1 MPSFRSRLLS
11 GTIKSVKPWLTG
23 MDIPRQRRG
32 MTMLGRLLPKPR
44 DVQVEKAAED
54 CPLNARW
61 ARPREPVKGKVI
73 LYTHGGSYVSGS
85 PETHETVI
93 CRLAERCRVEVFAYD
108 YRLAPEHPYP
118 AALQDAPGGF
128 RLFACPGLCRRGY
141 FGCAGIRREVG

>member
-23 MDIPRQRRG
+23 MDIPRQRRAHDHAG
-32 MTMLGRLLPKPR
+32 SPAAQAP

-73 LYTHGGSYVSGS
+73 LYTHGGSYSFPV
-85 PETHETVI
+85 
-93 CRLAERCRVEVFAYD
+93 
-108 YRLAPEHPYP
+108 
-118 AALQDAPGGF
+118 
-128 RLFACPGLCRRGY
+128 RR
-141 FGCAGIRREVG
+141 RPMKP

>member
-61 ARPREPVKGKVI
+61 ARPREPVEGKVI

-108 YRLAPEHPYP
+108 YRLAPAPSTRWQL
-118 AALQDAPGGF
+118 AACSRAEPSPGF
-128 RLFACPGLCRRGY
+128 TA
-141 FGCAGIRREVG
+141 